1 VYKEKVMKHSIEIE
15 KIESVS
21 KIGFLGMTKSIY
33 KAQAI
38 NRVQRRESTEQC
50 WEWKRKHSVS
60 SAGIKDHATKSPCQ
74 SEMNKFPEK

>member
-50 WEWKRKHSVS
+50 WEWKRKQCLLCRDKRSCY
-60 SAGIKDHATKSPCQ
+60 KEP
-74 SEMNKFPEK
+74 MPE